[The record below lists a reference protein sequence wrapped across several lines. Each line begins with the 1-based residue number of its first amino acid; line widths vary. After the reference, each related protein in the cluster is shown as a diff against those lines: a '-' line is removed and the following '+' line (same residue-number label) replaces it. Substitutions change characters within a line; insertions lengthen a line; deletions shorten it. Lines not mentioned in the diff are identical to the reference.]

1 MLEAAT
7 IIDRLK
13 ATVPT
18 LASVEG
24 AAELA
29 ALLASPAQVWNRTR
43 AHVVPLG
50 IRGGVVLDAA
60 GAFVQAIDVT
70 FAVYLSFASHG
81 DAKGTRKLDDVSVMQ
96 NAIIA
101 TLCGWVPAGVTSQGE
116 VRLSRAYLAD
126 LKPGAIVYALEF
138 AVSDQLRI
146 I

>member
-7 IIDRLK
+7 IISRLTS
-13 ATVPT
+13 TVPA

-29 ALLASPAQVWNRTR
+29 ALLASPPQVWNRTR

-50 IRGGVVLDAA
+50 IRGGAVLDAA
-60 GAFVQAIDVT
+60 GAFVQAIDVA
-70 FAVYLSFASHG
+70 FAVYLSFPSHG
-81 DAKGTRKLDDVSVMQ
+81 DAKGGRKLDDVSALQ
-96 NAIIA
+96 NAVIA

-116 VRLSRAYLAD
+116 VRLGRAYLAE

-138 AVSDQLRI
+138 AVSDHLRI
-146 I
+146 M

>member
-7 IIDRLK
+7 IITRLTS
-13 ATVPT
+13 TVPA

-29 ALLASPAQVWNRTR
+29 ALLASPPQVWNRAR

-50 IRGGVVLDAA
+50 IKGGAVQDAA
-60 GAFVQAIDVT
+60 GVFVQAIDVA
-70 FAVYLSFASHG
+70 FAVYLSLPSHG
-81 DAKGTRKLDDVSVMQ
+81 DAKGGRKLDDVSVLQ

-101 TLCGWVPAGVTSQGE
+101 TLCGWVPAGVASQGE
-116 VRLSRAYLAD
+116 VRLVRAYLAE

-138 AVSDQLRI
+138 AVSDHLRI
-146 I
+146 M

>member
-7 IIDRLK
+7 IIARLTS
-13 ATVPT
+13 TVPT

-29 ALLASPAQVWNRTR
+29 ALLASPAQVWARPR

-50 IRGGVVLDAA
+50 VRGGPVLDAA
-60 GAFVQAIDVT
+60 GGFVQAIDVA
-70 FAVYLSFASHG
+70 FAVYLSFPSHG
-81 DAKGTRKLDDVSVMQ
+81 DAKGARKLDDVSALQ

-116 VRLSRAYLAD
+116 VRLARAYLAE

-138 AVSDQLRI
+138 AVSDHLRI
-146 I
+146 M

>member
-7 IIDRLK
+7 IITRLT
-13 ATVPT
+13 ATVPA

-29 ALLASPAQVWNRTR
+29 ALLASPPQVWNRTR

-50 IRGGVVLDAA
+50 IKGGAVLDVA
-60 GAFVQAIDVT
+60 GAFVQAIDVA
-70 FAVYLSFASHG
+70 FAVYLSLPSHG
-81 DAKGTRKLDDVSVMQ
+81 DAKGGRKLDDVSVLQ

-116 VRLSRAYLAD
+116 VRLVRAYLAE

-138 AVSDQLRI
+138 AVSDHLRI
-146 I
+146 M